1 MAIITL
7 DKVRRGEQIKIIS
20 IGDSRTKEQALRMG
34 IDAGTVLICSDI
46 VPAGPVV
53 VSKNKQE
60 LAIGR
65 ALARHINV
73 EVLARANATRLVK
86 PLLES
91 ETCY

>member
-1 MAIITL
+1 VAIITL

-34 IDAGTVLICSDI
+34 IDAGTVLTCSEVI
-46 VPAGPVV
+46 PAGPVV
-53 VSKNKQE
+53 VSKNRQE

-73 EVLARANATRLVK
+73 EVLARADANRMVK
-86 PLLES
+86 PWLKS
-91 ETCY
+91 ETC